1 MIKNMNKVFC
11 MLMIIIFATPA
22 YSDSVKRP
30 GPNNKIGHTK
40 KTEEERKNSLMNKI
54 LEGRVLDEKSDNK
67 TNDEIKNI
75 KKDIELLKSNN
86 SDSDDGNEKII
97 KQIRML
103 SDLKNDGIITEDEFK
118 AKKSF
123 LLEKIQ

>member
-1 MIKNMNKVFC
+1 
-11 MLMIIIFATPA
+11 
-22 YSDSVKRP
+22 
-30 GPNNKIGHTK
+30 
-40 KTEEERKNSLMNKI
+40 MNKI

-103 SDLKNDGIITEDEFK
+103 SDLKNDGIITEEEFK

>member
-1 MIKNMNKVFC
+1 
-11 MLMIIIFATPA
+11 
-22 YSDSVKRP
+22 
-30 GPNNKIGHTK
+30 
-40 KTEEERKNSLMNKI
+40 MNKI
-54 LEGRVLDEKSDNK
+54 LEGRVLDEKSNNK

-103 SDLKNDGIITEDEFK
+103 SDLKNDGIITEEEFK